1 MAGKKQWSA
10 GASYSGMA
18 FQMGIIIAG
27 GTYGGIRLDKWLD
40 LSPLFTIVCSLASIA
55 LAMYVMINKLS
66 HNKKK
71 NQSSEENAE

>member
-1 MAGKKQWSA
+1 MADKRQWSS

-27 GTYGGIRLDKWLD
+27 GTYGGVKLDEWLN
-40 LSPLFTIVCSLASIA
+40 LSPLFTIVCALAAIA

-66 HNKKK
+66 QNKKK
-71 NQSSEENAE
+71 D

>member
-1 MAGKKQWSA
+1 MAEKKQWSA

-27 GTYGGIRLDKWLD
+27 GTYGGIKLDEWLS
-40 LSPLFTIVCSLASIA
+40 LSPLFTIICALASIA

-66 HNKKK
+66 RINQKKK
-71 NQSSEENAE
+71 SYEENE

>member
-27 GTYGGIRLDKWLD
+27 GTYGGIKLDEWLS
-40 LSPLFTIVCSLASIA
+40 LSPLFTIVCALASIA
-55 LAMYVMINKLS
+55 LAMYLMINKLTRI
-66 HNKKK
+66 NQKKK
-71 NQSSEENAE
+71 SYEENE